1 MAMKSYIK
9 ILKTKREVAELMIRP
24 LNLNVPAE
32 YICTIVE
39 KIMLLPE
46 DQFLREAR
54 KSTDL
59 NIVPFLNQTYF
70 IRYEID

>member
-1 MAMKSYIK
+1 MKSYIK
-9 ILKTKREVAELMIRP
+9 ILKTKREVADLMIRP